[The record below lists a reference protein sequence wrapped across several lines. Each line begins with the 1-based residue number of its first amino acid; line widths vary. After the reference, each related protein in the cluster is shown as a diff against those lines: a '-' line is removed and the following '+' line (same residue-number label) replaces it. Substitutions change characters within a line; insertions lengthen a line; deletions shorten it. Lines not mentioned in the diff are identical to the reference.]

1 MLQKPRS
8 FLRQPTGPAGGDRRR
23 RPRAAA
29 CAALVISL
37 VTACT
42 SEPTYP
48 PPTADEARAA
58 YVGAIRADWVESPP
72 PQPPQGPTAIVPGD
86 TPGSAGRKA
95 ATVLD
100 YESDMNSRAI
110 ARGQLQS
117 FAKLVLGECEWTGID
132 PSDVDLPA
140 RDRVE
145 GIADDG
151 YLCGYEVFHDTA
163 SRGRV
168 SAKGS
173 GYFFHHE
180 GSYDFA
186 RIEEANFEPVGQ

>member
-1 MLQKPRS
+1 MKSL
-8 FLRQPTGPAGGDRRR
+8 
-23 RPRAAA
+23 AAPSL
-29 CAALVISL
+29 ALLL

-42 SEPTYP
+42 SEPSYP
-48 PPTADEARAA
+48 PPTPDEARAA
-58 YVGAIRADWVESPP
+58 YVGAIRADWIDSPP

-86 TPGSAGRKA
+86 TPASAGRKA
-95 ATVLD
+95 ASVLD

-110 ARGQLQS
+110 ARTSLES
-117 FAKLVLGECEWTGID
+117 FAKLALGTCEWTSID
-132 PSDVDLPA
+132 ASDVKLPA

-145 GIADDG
+145 GVADHG
-151 YLCGYEVFHDTA
+151 YLCAYEVSHDTA
-163 SRGRV
+163 TRGRV

-186 RIEEANFEPVGQ
+186 KIEEANFEPAP